1 MGCGARSI
9 QNQQK
14 LGERGR
20 KMTPVSSHACFEV
33 KRRYQDLGH
42 LSLCVELAAHMVHA
56 PPQLDELVTGGLA
69 IVDEVEVVRYVAN
82 PVGRSK
88 KEG

>member
-33 KRRYQDLGH
+33 KRRYRYGFSRLPARRS
-42 LSLCVELAAHMVHA
+42 SLA
-56 PPQLDELVTGGLA
+56 
-69 IVDEVEVVRYVAN
+69 
-82 PVGRSK
+82 
-88 KEG
+88 